1 MVLSHVLTYIYA
13 TVVTMQLGREFYMPV
28 FRLEMVPSFHQTNIV
43 SPKMLTSFVI
53 RLSIYR

>member
-13 TVVTMQLGREFYMPV
+13 TVVTMQLDKFYMPV

>member
-1 MVLSHVLTYIYA
+1 
-13 TVVTMQLGREFYMPV
+13 MPV

-53 RLSIYR
+53 RLSIYIDRFVFVY